1 MPDDADF
8 LCGGWIWDPAPRE
21 LRSHTRTRKGW
32 KDEPEQVER
41 LRAVASVTW
50 HRWSQAPMQTAT
62 GDVIP
67 ASHSRVVVAYEG
79 GGDLTINEANRE
91 CAGKLAE
98 AIAAAYGLT
107 GGGEGAPAVP
117 LRPVAPA
124 CPRRRGAAA
133 GANVRGEGP
142 VRDVHRVGARRAG
155 GGPGRGGRPPGLR
168 GVGRP
173 RGAGRG
179 RPR

>member
-79 GGDLTINEANRE
+79 GGGLTSNEANR
-91 CAGKLAE
+91 G
-98 AIAAAYGLT
+98 
-107 GGGEGAPAVP
+107 
-117 LRPVAPA
+117 R
-124 CPRRRGAAA
+124 RRRGC
-133 GANVRGEGP
+133 RSP
-142 VRDVHRVGARRAG
+142 PTRVTRAG
-155 GGPGRGGRPPGLR
+155 PTRRSGASSPGSWGGRW
-168 GVGRP
+168 
-173 RGAGRG
+173 A
-179 RPR
+179 